1 MYIDL
6 TYKNSD
12 LTLITLLSLTV
23 ICIFCAN
30 RDVSNKKKSL
40 RIPKK
45 IYDCCKK
52 YYRFFFFATV
62 VMNSDQGIPSV
73 PFMREEY
80 M

>member
-30 RDVSNKKKSL
+30 RDVSNKKKNRSEF
-40 RIPKK
+40 RKK
-45 IYDCCKK
+45 SMI
-52 YYRFFFFATV
+52 V
-62 VMNSDQGIPSV
+62 VRNIIDFSFLQRS
-73 PFMREEY
+73 
-80 M
+80 